1 MKIIY
6 RTVAVAIFLV
16 GIIVILANIATPF
29 IFVYL
34 KGITVLN
41 MIKAIILY
49 VFFGAIGELIATAGL
64 VLNFSALDI

>member
-1 MKIIY
+1 MRIIY

-41 MIKAIILY
+41 MIKAVILY
-49 VFFGAIGELIATAGL
+49 GFFGVVGALIATAGL